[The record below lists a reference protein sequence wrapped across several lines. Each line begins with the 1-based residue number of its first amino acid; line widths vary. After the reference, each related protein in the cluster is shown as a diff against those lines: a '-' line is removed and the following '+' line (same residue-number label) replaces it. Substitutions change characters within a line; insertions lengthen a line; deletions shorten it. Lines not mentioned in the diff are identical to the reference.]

1 MAKNYA
7 ALYNSG
13 QDSISLEQRFYVKK
27 ETAYGT
33 MVFPTDTDFFFH
45 LPGGQIAFEQPFE
58 SSPQRSGRHHSS
70 IIKKKKVSSF
80 SFSTYF
86 NIDEAAGTG
95 ILSIDTPVKVL
106 WESLLGYEDSA
117 GPDIFYNASVD
128 PATSFS
134 IYEVGDKWARQ
145 TPGGFISGGN
155 VQLPGDGEATV
166 EWSGNGKTTYLAGIA
181 LTQVDNSG
189 GNTITVLSGEGA
201 RFTENAAV
209 MLVEADGLTRSAD
222 TPAGSPRQIVSKAG
236 DVVTVDGAALADAD
250 GAAADI
256 YLVYYEPEAPT
267 AINNPVTGLTGS
279 VAIVGLA
286 TQCIRNLGINIQN
299 NHELVDYCF
308 GEDGLAGTG
317 FVAGDRMTAE
327 LSLSMN
333 MNHEVLGFFNGL
345 LEFPTHDITAILGDV
360 AGRHAEFAIPQARF
374 QVPGFTVPDT
384 GSIPVEFSGTAYESA
399 LGAFDELTVS
409 FK

>member
-1 MAKNYA
+1 MSKNYA
-7 ALYNSG
+7 ALYNSA
-13 QDSISLEQRFYVKK
+13 QDSISLEQRFYIKK
-27 ETAYGT
+27 EVSYGVLT
-33 MVFPTDTDFFFH
+33 YPEDADFFFH
-45 LPGGQIAFEQPFE
+45 LPGGSIAFEQPFE

-95 ILSIDTPVKVL
+95 ITSIDTAVKVM
-106 WESLLGYEDSA
+106 WESLLGFEDSG

-128 PATSFS
+128 PAISFS
-134 IYEVGDKWARQ
+134 IYEVGDKWSRQ
-145 TPGGFISGGN
+145 TPGAFMSGGN
-155 VQLPGDGEATV
+155 IQLPGDGEATV

-181 LTQVDNSG
+181 LTQTLNDA
-189 GNTITVLSGEGA
+189 GNTVTLLVGEAA
-201 RFTENAAV
+201 RFTVGAAV
-209 MLVEADGLTRSAD
+209 MLVEADGVTRSAD
-222 TPAGSPRQIVSKAG
+222 TPAGAPRLITGIAG
-236 DVVTVDGAALADAD
+236 DVVTVDGAVLADAD
-250 GAAADI
+250 GASADI

-267 AINNPVTGLTGS
+267 AVNNPVTGLTGS

-286 TQCIRNLGINIQN
+286 TQCIRSLGINIQN

-308 GEDGLAGTG
+308 GEDGLAGNG

-333 MNHEVLGFFNGL
+333 MNHDVLGFFNGL
-345 LEFPTHDITAILGDV
+345 LAFPTHDITAALGDSG
-360 AGRHAEFAIPQARF
+360 GRHALFEMPQARF
-374 QVPGFTVPDT
+374 QVPGFSVPDT